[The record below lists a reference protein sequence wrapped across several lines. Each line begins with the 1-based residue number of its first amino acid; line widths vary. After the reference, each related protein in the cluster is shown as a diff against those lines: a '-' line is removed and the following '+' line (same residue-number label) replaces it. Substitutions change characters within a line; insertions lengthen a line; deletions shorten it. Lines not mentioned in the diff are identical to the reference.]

1 MKEKKTYIARIRKGK
16 GLGEIKIQAEDYAR
30 ARRKVMKKLGFEGLS
45 EEGKKR
51 GRKPKYGGS

>member
-1 MKEKKTYIARIRKGK
+1 MKDEKTWVAKIRKSK
-16 GLGEIKIQAEDYAR
+16 GLGEIRVQAEDYAR

-51 GRKPKYGGS
+51 GRKRKYGV